1 MNFDNTIS
9 IYTVITPEMDFERAT
24 AALLEDVKRAQVD
37 YPDWPRLLFVDIVG
51 HTGARYG
58 FDDDFFEFQQEFFFA
73 TIAHFVTAFE
83 LPLTGPLMNPERQR
97 NDVPDSFVINGGG
110 ENP

>member
-51 HTGARYG
+51 HTGGRYG
-58 FDDDFFEFQQEFFFA
+58 LDDDFFEFQQEFFFA

-83 LPLTGPLMNPERQR
+83 LPLTGPLMNPAKQR
-97 NDVPDSFVINGGG
+97 NDVPDSFLIQGRG
-110 ENP
+110 EKS